1 MQGLVNWRLLRERI
15 MAPLS
20 QETLASFDWNQI
32 TDMYDGMAKL
42 ERRFTQ
48 MQVDVLPITAD
59 DTVVD
64 IGCGPGRLSV
74 PMAQKAKSVTCVDAF
89 DNMLSRCMHNA
100 TTAGLNNLQPLLQD
114 WNSADAVAQ
123 IGMHDIAVASRSIGF
138 ADLVKLNRVARK
150 YAVVMSFA
158 NAPSLREIQLSFL
171 DGVIDMPPVS
181 HNNDRNFGYN
191 VTFNMLYD
199 MGAEPN
205 IRIMEDGY
213 EAQFVSREQAY
224 EALRFVGDIPANKE
238 AQYRANVD
246 KYLSESDQGFRLFRA
261 SRTFVMWW
269 QTNELL
275 TVS

>member
-1 MQGLVNWRLLRERI
+1 MTGLVNWRLLRERM
-15 MAPLS
+15 MAPMNNG
-20 QETLASFDWNQI
+20 QMAKFNWNQI

-42 ERRFTQ
+42 ERRYTQ
-48 MQVDVLPITAD
+48 MQVDCMPITAD

-74 PMAQKAKSVTCVDAF
+74 PMAQKAQSVTSVDAF

-100 TTAGLNNLQPLLQD
+100 SLAGISNITPKLQD
-114 WNSADAVAQ
+114 WNSDDAIEQ
-123 IGMHDIAVASRSIGF
+123 IGIHDIAVASRSVGF
-138 ADLVKLNRVARK
+138 SDLLKLNKIARK

-171 DGVIDMPPVS
+171 QGVIDTPPVP
-181 HNNDRNFGYN
+181 HANDRNFGYN
-191 VTFNMLYD
+191 ITFNMLYD

-205 IRIMEDGY
+205 IRIVDDGY
-213 EAQFVSREQAY
+213 EAQFASREEAY
-224 EALRFVGDIPANKE
+224 EAMRFVGDIPADKE

-246 KYLSESDQGFRLFRA
+246 KRLTANEQGFRLFCA

-269 QTNELL
+269 KTSELQAD
-275 TVS
+275 

>member
-1 MQGLVNWRLLRERI
+1 MQGLVNWRLLRERM

-20 QETLASFDWNQI
+20 QGKLASFDWNQI
-32 TDMYDGMAKL
+32 TDMYDGMAQL
-42 ERRFTQ
+42 ERRYTQ

-74 PMAQKAKSVTCVDAF
+74 PMAQKAHSVTCVDAF
-89 DNMLSRCMHNA
+89 DNMLSRCMHNGA
-100 TTAGLNNLQPLLQD
+100 AAGLNNLRPLLQD
-114 WNSADAVAQ
+114 WNSDDAVAQ
-123 IGMHDIAVASRSIGF
+123 IGMHDIAVASRSVGF
-138 ADLVKLNRVARK
+138 ADLIKLNSIARK

-171 DGVIDMPPVS
+171 DGIIDMPAMPHS
-181 HNNDRNFGYN
+181 DDRNFGYN
-191 VTFNMLYD
+191 ITFNMLYD

-205 IRIMEDGY
+205 IRILDDGY
-213 EAQFVSREQAY
+213 EAQFASREAAY

-246 KYLSESDQGFRLFRA
+246 KYLSENADGFRLFRA

-269 QTNELL
+269 KTCELQTL
-275 TVS
+275 S